1 MRTQALNDI
10 VDKSGKSR
18 QYIACKMGLTRMQLY
33 RLLSNPRRMRI
44 EQMILLSEVL
54 GRSPRYM
61 IGLIKNI

>member
-1 MRTQALNDI
+1 MKTQALNEI

-18 QYIACKMGLTRMQLY
+18 QYIADKMGLTRMQLY

-54 GRSPRYM
+54 GKSPRYI
-61 IGLIKNI
+61 IGLIKNT

>member
-18 QYIACKMGLTRMQLY
+18 QYIADKMGLTRMQLY